1 MNTRQE
7 EHEHV
12 PLGAQLR
19 APEDDVKHLRAILRP
34 NTALL
39 LQSGASMFS
48 TVCEEDMLKFAS
60 KEANQHN
67 LWSQCCLR
75 QRNIWPLSCP
85 GPQHM

>member
-12 PLGAQLR
+12 LLGAQFR

-34 NTALL
+34 NTPLL

-67 LWSQCCLR
+67 MW
-75 QRNIWPLSCP
+75 
-85 GPQHM
+85 